1 MELKGR
7 PWAAF
12 FLKLTSCKYS
22 RLYLCF
28 MQRMSVLIWMLA
40 LIQSAFA
47 QPCKSIRNS
56 SKTLTSKCVK
66 IRSIL
71 VDACG
76 NPEGENE
83 IVLFETGKNPISM
96 AFISVKW
103 ANASNKWLGLTQS
116 AATAALVSDINATI
130 SGCGKLLEPSGLTIP
145 ANKKVYLFTSTNF
158 IVGSNQFTNLSDT
171 AYAIFQR
178 AGNTA
183 GHFANYSTPSG
194 LRTTILSV
202 LGNCSDTAT
211 YDKVKMVKQNG
222 NVGAEDGGYVS
233 FDSAGNPSY
242 LNDGCSAPVDPLKVT
257 AATLNGIEF
266 CPGDYVMLKGTV
278 SGGLCF
284 VWRSAT
290 GRFSDTTSLLPVYY
304 PDFSNPSS
312 PELWLYSC
320 NSSVKATVSYNI
332 KSKQPVLAGK
342 DTLLCS
348 GSVLPLKMISGSG
361 PVSWKVIGGKGIIQ
375 NPTSSATNYIPSA
388 SDTAAFFILRA
399 YNGCSISEDTFK
411 AVWIQ
416 KNKPDFQLS
425 DTVICQNSDS
435 VFLVPLNK
443 GGIFKGLTLSSTP
456 AHWPSVPGRYRIVYI
471 TSNKGCVDSSVKYL
485 IVHSIPDPRF
495 DFLPND
501 TVNIGETAST
511 TPLPSGMFRH
521 FWTADGNTITWP
533 FASAQEGRF
542 RILHSIEDATTGC
555 SDTFS
560 SILTVL
566 APEDFSMTN
575 VFTPNNDGKNDV
587 FNFRGTGITTSQ
599 LRVFNRWGEQLF
611 ESNDAKTGWNGK
623 TMQGVNCPEGTYF
636 WQMSYTLRSGRYG
649 KHSGSVNLIR

>member
-1 MELKGR
+1 M
-7 PWAAF
+7 
-12 FLKLTSCKYS
+12 
-22 RLYLCF
+22 
-28 MQRMSVLIWMLA
+28 I
-40 LIQSAFA
+40 A

-56 SKTLTSKCVK
+56 SKALTSKCVK

-83 IVLFETGKNPISM
+83 IVLFETGKNPVSM
-96 AFISVKW
+96 ASISVKW
-103 ANASNKWLGLTQS
+103 ANTTNKWLGLTQS
-116 AATAALVSDINATI
+116 TATAALVSDINATI
-130 SGCGKLLEPSGLTIP
+130 TGCGKLLEPSGFTIP

-194 LRTTILSV
+194 LRTTILSI
-202 LGNCSDTAT
+202 LGYCSDTAV

-257 AATLNGIEF
+257 ASTLNGIDF

-290 GRFSDTTSLLPVYY
+290 GRFSDTTSLLPTYY
-304 PDFSNPSS
+304 PDFTNPSS

-320 NSSVKATVSYNI
+320 NSSIKATVSYNI
-332 KSKQPVLAGK
+332 KSKQPVFAGN
-342 DTLLCS
+342 DTQLCA
-348 GSVLPLKMISGSG
+348 GSVLPLKMTSGSG
-361 PVSWKVIGGKGIIQ
+361 PVLWKAVGGTGMIQ
-375 NPTSSATNYIPSA
+375 NSASSATSYKPSA

-425 DTVICQNSDS
+425 DSVICQNSDS
-435 VFLVPLNK
+435 VFLMPLNK
-443 GGIFKGLTLSSTP
+443 GGVFKGLTLSSTP
-456 AHWPSVPGRYRIVYI
+456 AHWPSIPGRYRIVYV
-471 TSNKGCVDSSVKYL
+471 TSNKGCLDSSVQYL
-485 IVHSIPDPRF
+485 TVHPIPDPRF

-501 TVNIGETAST
+501 TVNVGEIIIAL
-511 TPLPSGMFRH
+511 PLQTGVYRHVWSESG
-521 FWTADGNTITWP
+521 NPITWP
-533 FASAQEGRF
+533 FPTFREGQL
-542 RILHSIEDATTGC
+542 RILHTITDSITGC

-560 SILTVL
+560 STITVL

-575 VFTPNNDGKNDV
+575 IFTPNGDGKNDV

-599 LRVFNRWGEQLF
+599 LRVFNRWGELLF
-611 ESNDAKTGWNGK
+611 ESNDAKTSWNGK

-636 WQMSYTLRSGRYG
+636 WQMSYTLRSGKYG

>member
-1 MELKGR
+1 ML
-7 PWAAF
+7 
-12 FLKLTSCKYS
+12 LS
-22 RLYLCF
+22 
-28 MQRMSVLIWMLA
+28 LIIIETVA
-40 LIQSAFA
+40 A
-47 QPCKSIRNS
+47 QPCKNIRNNAGS
-56 SKTLTSKCVK
+56 FTDKCVK

-83 IVLFETGKNPISM
+83 IVLFETGKNPVSMIS
-96 AFISVKW
+96 ISVKW
-103 ANASNKWLGLTQS
+103 ANTTNKWLGLTQS
-116 AATAALVSDINATI
+116 AATSALVSDINATI
-130 SGCGKLLEPSGLTIP
+130 TGCGNLLEPSGFTIP

-242 LNDGCSAPVDPLKVT
+242 LNDGCNAPVDPLRVT
-257 AATLNGIEF
+257 AVSLNGIDF
-266 CPGDYVMLKGTV
+266 CPGDSVKLKGTV
-278 SGGLCF
+278 SAGLCF

-290 GRFSDTTSLLPVYY
+290 GRFSDTTSLLPIYY
-304 PDFSNPSS
+304 PDFSNPSF
-312 PELWLYSC
+312 PELWLFNC

-342 DTLLCS
+342 DTLLCAGTPVS
-348 GSVLPLKMISGSG
+348 LKMVSGSG
-361 PVSWKVIGGKGIIQ
+361 PVSWRVTGGKGMIQ
-375 NPTSSATNYIPSA
+375 NAASSATNYIPSA
-388 SDTAAFFILRA
+388 SDTVAFFILRA

-416 KNKPDFQLS
+416 KIKSDFQLS
-425 DTVICQNSDS
+425 DTAICQHTDS

-443 GGIFKGLTLSSTP
+443 GGFFNGLTLSATP
-456 AHWPSVPGRYRIVYI
+456 AHWPAIPGRYRIVYI
-471 TSNKGCVDSSVKYL
+471 TSNKGCIDSTVKYL
-485 IVHSIPDPRF
+485 VVHPIPDPRF
-495 DFLPND
+495 DFIPND
-501 TVNIGETAST
+501 TINVGEIITAM
-511 TPLPSGMFRH
+511 PLQTGVYRH
-521 FWTADGNTITWP
+521 LWSENGNPVTWP
-533 FASAQEGRF
+533 FPTFKEGSF
-542 RILHSIEDATTGC
+542 RILHTITDSITGC

-560 SILTVL
+560 STYIVL

-575 VFTPNNDGKNDV
+575 IFTPNGDGKNDI

-599 LRVFNRWGEQLF
+599 LRVFNRWGELLF
-611 ESNDAKTGWNGK
+611 ESNDSKIGWNGK

-636 WQMSYTLRSGRYG
+636 WQMSYMLRNGKAG